1 MAEWLKAPAWKACIL
16 LKVSRVRIPF
26 SPPNNFMYNMFKKIF
41 KKYIKPFKDILLT
54 NFFLNIIFGK
64 PREKVG
70 GKKVEHI
77 WPPKN
82 FSSRNFLY
90 YLIDK
95 PLAKRG
101 IFIPRHNPL
110 KKINFNKYKTF
121 HDEHVVVDTIIKQLN
136 LEYNKIFFVDIGA
149 GDGIDMSNTYLLA
162 AGGAKGISIEYNE
175 SKFAMMAVTYRDLPN
190 VKLSRCQA
198 TPMNICYLLKGLSCP
213 LKIDVLNLDIDSYD
227 YYILESLLKEFDFK
241 ILVLE
246 INPIFPIEIDFTVN
260 FPNGAWDG
268 SLFQGMSLSMAYK
281 LLNKFN
287 YSIIHVNK
295 AFVLAVK
302 NDLILKDFPFMQ
314 QDQLNEALNKSM
326 SNSNDYNFLE
336 IKEKP
341 TDQILAI
348 FKEKLKHYEPSAFL
362 LKKSGL

>member
-1 MAEWLKAPAWKACIL
+1 MK
-16 LKVSRVRIPF
+16 
-26 SPPNNFMYNMFKKIF
+26 NFI
-41 KKYIKPFKDILLT
+41 KKYVKFLKDILLT
-54 NFFLNIIFGK
+54 NIFLNIIFGK

-82 FSSRNFLY
+82 FSSRYFLY

-110 KKINFNKYKTF
+110 NKINLNKFKTF
-121 HDEHVVVDTIIKQLN
+121 HEEHVLVDKIIKQLN
-136 LEYNKIFFVDIGA
+136 LKYNQIFFVDIGA

-162 AGGAKGISIEYNE
+162 AGGANGISIEYNE

-190 VKLSRCQA
+190 VKLSRCAA
-198 TPMNICYLLKGLSCP
+198 TPINICYLLKGLFCP
-213 LKIDVLNLDIDSYD
+213 MKIDVLNLDIDSYD
-227 YYILESLLKEFDFK
+227 YYILEVLLKEFDFK

-246 INPIFPIEIDFTVN
+246 INPIFPIEIDFAVN
-260 FPNGAWDG
+260 FPNGEWDG
-268 SLFQGMSLSMAYK
+268 SFFQGMSLSMAYK
-281 LLNKFN
+281 LLNKSN
-287 YSIIHVNK
+287 YSIIHINK

-302 NDLILKDFPFMQ
+302 NDLILKDFPFIQ
-314 QDQLNEALNKSM
+314 QDQLGEALNKSM
-326 SNSNDYNFLE
+326 NDFSNYNFLE
-336 IKEKP
+336 IKEKS
-341 TDQILAI
+341 TDEILVI
-348 FKEKLKHYEPSAFL
+348 FKEKFKYYKPSAFL